1 MEFVLIFLPFAIGLI
16 FFIVVMIHEPRS
28 LLSGLS
34 AFCMLGGLALSLLL
48 LAFAFSP
55 VIAQHQFLI
64 SLLVVLFVGVMML
77 LLFFPFSMVLFFLIE
92 GIRNIKR
99 EGFRP
104 ANLFSI
110 GFAILLFGYI
120 TIWPLLYS
128 LFSSNTWLMGL
139 YLAIS
144 FCGSYFLIVLI
155 IYCFSALLNLI
166 HPVRDK
172 KLDEIVVLGAGLL
185 GDQVT
190 PLLVGRIDAGLK
202 LLACN
207 PKAKLI
213 LSGGQ
218 GPGETMPEGE
228 AMALYCV
235 NHGADPGRLVIENRS
250 VNTYEN
256 LIFSRE
262 LFRPGS
268 RRIAIVTTRYHVFR
282 ALLLAKNLRIPCKGY
297 GSKTKWY
304 FSLNA
309 MLREFI
315 GYLSM
320 TWKRQLAIMAPGLLF
335 IALLTLISSL

>member
-16 FFIVVMIHEPRS
+16 FFIIVMVHEPRS

-48 LAFAFSP
+48 LAFFFSP
-55 VIAQHQFLI
+55 VIAQYRIFLM
-64 SLLVVLFVGVMML
+64 VLALMLFGVIMI

-92 GIRNIKR
+92 GIRNIKK

-110 GFAILLFGYI
+110 GFAILLFCYI
-120 TIWPLLYS
+120 TVWPMLYS
-128 LFSSNTWLMGL
+128 LFSSNAWLTGL
-139 YLAIS
+139 YLAVS

-166 HPVRDK
+166 HPVKDK

-190 PLLVGRIDAGLK
+190 PLLAGRIDAGLK
-202 LLACN
+202 LLKRN

-235 NHGADPGRLVIENRS
+235 NQGADPGRLVIENRS
-250 VNTYEN
+250 VNTREN
-256 LIFSRE
+256 LLFSRE

-268 RRIAIVTTRYHVFR
+268 KRIAVVTTRYHVFR
-282 ALLLAKNLRIPCKGY
+282 ALLLAKNLHIPCKGY

-320 TWKRQLAIMAPGLLF
+320 TWKRHLALMAPVLLF
-335 IALLTLISSL
+335 IALLTLISAV